1 MNRGKSNDLYKRYV
15 MFSLEH
21 YMSIPESFNKR
32 VRCNNGVSKR
42 FTMITTDTEAYCNEY
57 PDAIIICT
65 SDIRLIKTIT
75 EEEFRNE
82 NRTVS

>member
-1 MNRGKSNDLYKRYV
+1 
-15 MFSLEH
+15 
-21 YMSIPESFNKR
+21 
-32 VRCNNGVSKR
+32 
-42 FTMITTDTEAYCNEY
+42 MITTDTEAYCNEY